1 MLIDDIDRQIIASLV
16 EDARRSFAVIG
27 QVVGLSAPAVKRR
40 VDRLVAGG
48 IIRGFTAVVD
58 PDAAGRSVDAF
69 VELHCTSRTTPTDI
83 LATVRG
89 IPEVLA
95 AYTITGDADALVHV
109 RTSGT
114 AELEDCLERIRAA
127 RIVERTTSVLV
138 LSRLLERSARLG
150 PQPTG
155 GTPAAAGEMG
165 SP

>member
-69 VELHCTSRTTPTDI
+69 VELHCTGRTTPTDI

-89 IPEVLA
+89 IPEVL
-95 AYTITGDADALVHV
+95 
-109 RTSGT
+109 
-114 AELEDCLERIRAA
+114 AA